1 MAASVV
7 RRWVVHACK
16 VLAALGGVLVL
27 VAIVRS
33 LAASAIGLTD
43 SDTAPLLVIAGL
55 WLLFFVGLGTAHWRA
70 RRAMQNEAAGHRG
83 RPHGRY

>member
-16 VLAALGGVLVL
+16 VLAALGAVLL
-27 VAIVRS
+27 LAAIVRS
-33 LAASAIGLTD
+33 LAASGIGLTD
-43 SDTAPLLVIAGL
+43 SDTAPLLVIGGL

-70 RRAMQNEAAGHRG
+70 RRALQNEAAGHRG
-83 RPHGRY
+83 RPHGRH